1 MFMNSMTPEQRIRRQ
16 RVTAMRDDRFVA
28 LTGLMNTGTLIVTDN
43 PKLTAATNG
52 RDEIYSS
59 VFIAPLNDK
68 QLRFLVLHE
77 TYHKLLRHRTMWKK
91 MPDKQL
97 ANQAMDYVI
106 NGMLDNA
113 AGANADNYIE
123 FIPGGCLDHRFDN
136 LDTLQVYKILEK
148 EQQGGKGKGGQGQS
162 MDEHDFDG
170 EMEELPQLDDE
181 DEKELAK
188 AIDTAIRQG
197 QYMAGKITGKQDRNL
212 NELLEARIPW
222 PEELQDF
229 VSTHAVGR
237 DMSTWRRPN
246 RRWLAKDVFMP
257 SQFSESTERISF
269 GIDTSGSIDDKQ
281 IQQFLS
287 EAKVAVESASPKIID
302 IIYWDAEVAAHEIYE
317 GEDVQKFAESTKPKG
332 GGGTRVGAM
341 REYMKAKGIKPDCV
355 IIFTDGF
362 VESDWSGPDWPAPV
376 LWCVTTKGVTA
387 PFGKTLR
394 VDL

>member
-1 MFMNSMTPEQRIRRQ
+1 MQITMITPEQRIRRQ

-28 LTGLMNTGTLIVTDN
+28 LAGLMNTGKLIVSDN
-43 PKLTAATNG
+43 PKMTAATNG

-77 TYHKLLRHRTMWKK
+77 TYHKLLRHRSMWKRL
-91 MPDKQL
+91 PDKQL

-106 NGMLDNA
+106 NGMLDKA
-113 AGANADNYIE
+113 AGAMADNYVE
-123 FIPGGCLDHRFDN
+123 FIPGGCLDHRFDGM
-136 LDTLQVYKILEK
+136 DTIEVYKLLEK
-148 EQQGGKGKGGQGQS
+148 EGKGGGGKGGGQPT
-162 MDEHDFDG
+162 DEHDFDG
-170 EMEELPQLDDE
+170 ELDELPEITDE
-181 DEKELAK
+181 DEAELEK
-188 AIDTAIRQG
+188 TIDTAIRQG
-197 QYMAGKITGKQDRNL
+197 TYMAGKIAGKQDRML

-229 VSTHAVGR
+229 VTTHCVGR
-237 DMSTWRRPN
+237 DMSTWRRPS
-246 RRWLAKDVFMP
+246 RRWLAKDVYMP
-257 SQFSESTERISF
+257 SSFSESTERITF

-281 IQQFLS
+281 IQRFLS
-287 EAKVAVESASPKIID
+287 EAKVAVESSTPKIID

-317 GEDVQKFAESTKPKG
+317 GDDVQKFAESTKPKG

-341 REYMKAKGIKPDCV
+341 REYMKAKQIKPDCV
-355 IIFTDGF
+355 VIFTDGY
-362 VESDWSGPDWPAPV
+362 VESDWSGADWPAPV
-376 LWCVTTKGVTA
+376 LWCVTTRGVTA